1 MALSLESPRFSLR
14 TAAFADIEK
23 TLNELGHVVL
33 DDAWNPQYLENLQA
47 GAKARFEADD
57 ARMNGHFGQFP
68 NEVVEMY
75 LGGHST
81 LEQIA
86 TITGKN
92 FEVLDREFYS
102 EFERTGLPALLR
114 HLLRGHFVLDRS
126 ERVVRRT
133 DPRYPVRFTG
143 LHYDGQLHSCARRG
157 LNSQRE
163 FTLWTPLVTCV
174 DDQTPRL
181 LLLHRGDAVDF
192 AAKEAGG
199 FDPIQL
205 KPRQVRDEEQYLAKV
220 GSLDEQFERIYRE
233 RRCYAPPV
241 PLGSAVLFE

>member
-1 MALSLESPRFSLR
+1 
-14 TAAFADIEK
+14 
-23 TLNELGHVVL
+23 
-33 DDAWNPQYLENLQA
+33 
-47 GAKARFEADD
+47 
-57 ARMNGHFGQFP
+57 FP
-68 NEVVEMY
+68 TEVVEMY
-75 LGGHST
+75 LGGHTT

-86 TITGKN
+86 AITGRN
-92 FEVLDREFYS
+92 FGTLDQDFNS
-102 EFERTGLPALLR
+102 EFERSGMPALLR
-114 HLLRGHFVLDRS
+114 NLLRGNFVLDRS

-143 LHYDGQLHSCARRG
+143 LHYDGHLPPCAPRG

-163 FTLWTPLVTCV
+163 FTLWTPLVSCI

-192 AAKEAGG
+192 AAKDAGG

-220 GSLDEQFERIYRE
+220 GSLD
-233 RRCYAPPV
+233 
-241 PLGSAVLFE
+241 